1 MMLQIEDLND
11 FIQHL
16 KDEFSNLRAS
26 DIIPDVDD
34 EFFSANSCSPYTHVV
49 SKLTTHEQNSWKVA
63 PSPYSNG

>member
-26 DIIPDVDD
+26 DIIQDVD
-34 EFFSANSCSPYTHVV
+34 EEIFLG
-49 SKLTTHEQNSWKVA
+49 K
-63 PSPYSNG
+63 

>member
-26 DIIPDVDD
+26 NIIQDVD
-34 EFFSANSCSPYTHVV
+34 EEIFLG
-49 SKLTTHEQNSWKVA
+49 K
-63 PSPYSNG
+63 